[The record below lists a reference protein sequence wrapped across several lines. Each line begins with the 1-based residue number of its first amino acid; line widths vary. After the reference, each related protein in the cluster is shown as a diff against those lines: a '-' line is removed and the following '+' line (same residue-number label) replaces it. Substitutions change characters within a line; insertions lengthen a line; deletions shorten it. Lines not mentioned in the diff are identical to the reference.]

1 MVLVDTSVWIDFFRE
16 TPSAQAKVF
25 ETLIDD
31 RADIC
36 ICGVVMTEILQGIRD
51 NKQFEQTRDLLDA
64 AVFLPMNRETFIQ
77 SAQLYRQ
84 LRKKGFTV
92 RKPIDC
98 MIAAVAIEHDV
109 PLLHKDKDFHP
120 LEKHCSLKAYKTK

>member
-1 MVLVDTSVWIDFFRE
+1 MVLIDTSVWIDFLRG
-16 TPSAQAKVF
+16 TSSAPAKAM
-25 ETLIDD
+25 ESLIVD

-36 ICGVVMTEILQGIRD
+36 ICGVIMTEILQGIRD
-51 NKQFEQTRDLLDA
+51 NKQFEQTKDLLEA
-64 AVFLPMNRETFIQ
+64 AVFLPMNRETFIH
-77 SAQLYRQ
+77 SARLYRK

-109 PLLHKDKDFHP
+109 PLLHNDKDFQP
-120 LEKHCSLKAYKTK
+120 LEKHCSLKTCKTK